1 MTHSEQIDEI
11 AAALA
16 KAQGQIEGAKKDAA
30 NPFFKSKYADL
41 ASVWDACRT
50 ALAVNGLAVIQ
61 SPSADGMRVSVDT
74 LLAHGSGQW
83 MRGTVSVTAKEDTP
97 QAIGSAITY
106 LRRYALQSFV
116 GVAPED
122 DDGNAASAKGKET
135 PQQATKPEGYDNW
148 LDDMRAVADEGT
160 DALQAAW
167 RKSGPMLRAFLTTT
181 NSAEWEAMKA
191 RAAKVPQTVGA

>member
-1 MTHSEQIDEI
+1 MTHSEQINEI

-41 ASVWDACRT
+41 ASVWDACRS

-74 LLAHGSGQW
+74 LLTHGSGQW
-83 MRGTVSVTAKEDTP
+83 MAGTVSVTAKEDTP

-122 DDGNAASAKGKET
+122 DDGNAASAKGSNVKAI
-135 PQQATKPEGYDNW
+135 PVAAPKGYTDW
-148 LDDMRAVADEGT
+148 LADLEAVADEGT
-160 DALQAAW
+160 DSLQKAWKASDTAL
-167 RKSGPMLRAFLTTT
+167 RDYLTKT
-181 NSAEWEAMKA
+181 NSNRWDVIKIKAEKVKA
-191 RAAKVPQTVGA
+191 